1 MARLPRSEPTD
12 PVGPTRPG
20 GDEVVQ
26 LVERAHREHWSQVLA
41 GTVRVT
47 GDLDL
52 AQECA
57 QEAYL
62 RALRAWPG
70 GVPDVPVAWLT
81 TTARR
86 IALDGLRRA
95 DLLRRKLPL
104 LMEPGQRLGAAG
116 SDSADDSNEADEP
129 TDVLRL
135 MFICCH
141 PALAPDSRVA
151 LTLRLVGG
159 LSTEEVATGLLVP
172 VATAAARITRAKKKI
187 AGAGI
192 PFRVPSPAELPERL
206 DTLLTVLQVMSAA
219 GHTSVAGTLQRSD
232 LTDRAVRAARLLVA
246 ALPDPVVD
254 EARALLGH
262 LLLTRARGDSR
273 TDADGRLVLL
283 ADQDRTSWQG
293 ADLEEGLDLITAVL
307 TSITTGGRSPGRFT
321 VQAVI
326 AGLHMNAASFSETD
340 WPELVRWYEA
350 LLRRWPTPVVRLNAL
365 VARSHLPGARRPEL
379 RAELAALEREPQL
392 ARYPYLPAVVA
403 ELLSRWGDLDG
414 AALAYDRAIELSR
427 NDVERQHLRVRRDAA
442 HRGRAT
448 AQGPVSDR

>member
-1 MARLPRSEPTD
+1 MTRLPRSESTEPPEPID
-12 PVGPTRPG
+12 
-20 GDEVVQ
+20 DEVAR
-26 LVERAHREHWSQVLA
+26 LVERAHRDHWSQVLA

-47 GDLDL
+47 RDLDL

-62 RALRAWPG
+62 RALRSWPG

-95 DLLRRKLPL
+95 ELLRRKLPL
-104 LMEPGQRLGAAG
+104 LMEPGPRPDAASSDG
-116 SDSADDSNEADEP
+116 SSPDDSVGPDEP

-159 LSTEEVATGLLVP
+159 LSTEEVAAGLLVP
-172 VATAAARITRAKKKI
+172 VPTAAARITRAKKKI

-219 GHTSVAGTLQRSD
+219 GHTSVAVTLQRSD
-232 LTDRAVRAARLLVA
+232 LTERAVRAARLLVA
-246 ALPDPVVD
+246 ALPHPVVD
-254 EARALLGH
+254 EARALLAH

-273 TDADGRLVLL
+273 LDADGRLVLM
-283 ADQDRTSWQG
+283 ADQDRTRWRG
-293 ADLEEGLDLITAVL
+293 ADLDEGLELITGVL

-326 AGLHMNAASFSETD
+326 AGLHMNAAHFSDTD

-392 ARYPYLPAVVA
+392 ARYPYLPAAVA
-403 ELLSRWGDLDG
+403 ELLSRWGATDG
-414 AALAYDRAIELSR
+414 AAVAYDRAIELSR
-427 NDVERQHLRVRRDAA
+427 NCVERRYLRERRDGLGGAGPP
-442 HRGRAT
+442 RGE
-448 AQGPVSDR
+448 

>member
-1 MARLPRSEPTD
+1 MTRLPRSEPTD
-12 PVGPTRPG
+12 PGGPIRPG
-20 GDEVVQ
+20 GDEVTR
-26 LVERAHREHWSQVLA
+26 LVERAHRDHWSQVLA
-41 GTVRVT
+41 STVRVT
-47 GDLDL
+47 RDLDL

-70 GVPDVPVAWLT
+70 AVPDVPVAWLT
-81 TTARR
+81 TAARR

-104 LMEPGQRLGAAG
+104 LMEPGPPLGAAA
-116 SDSADDSNEADEP
+116 SDSADASDEP

-159 LSTEEVATGLLVP
+159 LSTEEVAAGLLIP

-187 AGAGI
+187 ARAGI

-232 LTDRAVRAARLLVA
+232 LTERAVRAARLLVA

-254 EARALLGH
+254 DARALLAH

-273 TDADGRLVLL
+273 IDADGRLVLM
-283 ADQDRTSWQG
+283 ADQDRTRWQG
-293 ADLEEGLDLITAVL
+293 ADLDEGLDLITAVL

-326 AGLHMNAASFSETD
+326 AGLHMNAPSFSETD

-365 VARSHLPGARRPEL
+365 VARSHLSGARRPEL

-392 ARYPYLPAVVA
+392 ARYPYLPAAVA

-414 AALAYDRAIELSR
+414 AAVAYDRAIELSR
-427 NDVERQHLRVRRDAA
+427 NDVERQHLRARRDGLGGA
-442 HRGRAT
+442 GRRH
-448 AQGPVSDR
+448 GV